1 MLKLRVGHLKGR
13 SAAFLLVVIVFALAL
28 AAACGDDEAKTGVV
42 KIGSISS
49 FSGDLV
55 SVGEPHADGVRLAVR
70 EINEAGGFQVGD
82 TIYTL
87 ELVESDDRSDPAAGV
102 AAATELIRDEQVQ
115 FIFGPIVDTFSV
127 LIQELTNPEKIIMM
141 AGSTIFGTMLTNETA
156 GPGGDLHYL
165 FKSFPADKTRQDV
178 TARATKELLPNAE
191 FQVLYIPNDVIGQTI
206 SETWLEGFKQVGEA
220 DALLYPSGTTDFAP
234 FLTTTKATNPDV
246 IHFWHT
252 PPEEINALEQAIEL
266 DAAPTYLL
274 HAVDPETYVERFP
287 ALDVPVLLLCI
298 PLCAGVTSS
307 DTAASFFDRY
317 RTFLGADLPIAAGV
331 ALLIYDYVFML
342 TAAMEEAGTVT
353 DTDAIV
359 AALEDLTY
367 EGVLGT
373 LKFDERHIVEHGFD
387 ICTTVGT
394 IECEFYPPLG

>member
-1 MLKLRVGHLKGR
+1 MTTARTPPPGSRGDRANPRRKGAVHLRSHRRYLFGPHSGT
-13 SAAFLLVVIVFALAL
+13 
-28 AAACGDDEAKTGVV
+28 DE
-42 KIGSISS
+42 
-49 FSGDLV
+49 
-55 SVGEPHADGVRLAVR
+55 PR
-70 EINEAGGFQVGD
+70 EDHHDGGF
-82 TIYTL
+82 
-87 ELVESDDRSDPAAGV
+87 DDLWDHAHQ
-102 AAATELIRDEQVQ
+102 RD
-115 FIFGPIVDTFSV
+115 GR
-127 LIQELTNPEKIIMM
+127 
-141 AGSTIFGTMLTNETA
+141 ARR
-156 GPGGDLHYL
+156 DLHYL

-178 TARATKELLPNAE
+178 TARATKELLPDAE

-206 SETWLEGFKQVGEA
+206 SETWLDGFNQVGEA

-252 PPEEINALEQAIEL
+252 PPEEITALEQAIEL

-287 ALDVPVLLLCI
+287 DLNVPVLLLCI

-317 RTFLGADLPIAAGV
+317 RAFLDADLPIAAGV